1 MMNIYKISQDQIT
14 STWLHVR
21 PFLDAALN
29 KYGVNERFPLDC
41 VLMDLVDGKSQL
53 WVIVDGDNR
62 VLSATVTEVEK
73 YPLGDQLIIFLM
85 GGESMEDWGDM
96 LHNAM
101 VRYAKEIGAK
111 WIDTGSRR
119 GIGKLFYDR
128 LGYKRKYETY
138 SFEVTNE

>member
-53 WVIVDGDNR
+53 WVIVDADNR

-85 GGESMEDWGDM
+85 GGESMEDWGDV

-101 VRYAKEIGAK
+101 VKYAKEVGAK

>member
-1 MMNIYKISQDQIT
+1 MNIYKISQDQVT
-14 STWLHVR
+14 GTWMHVR

-41 VLMDLVDGKSQL
+41 VLMDLVDGRSQL
-53 WVIVDGDNR
+53 WVIVDGER
-62 VLSATVTEVEK
+62 VVSAAVTEVEK

-101 VRYAKEIGAK
+101 VMYAKEIGAK

-138 SFEVTNE
+138 SFEVK

>member
-1 MMNIYKISQDQIT
+1 MDIYKISQDQIT
-14 STWLHVR
+14 ATWLHVR

-53 WVIVDGDNR
+53 WVIVDNEKI
-62 VLSATVTEVEK
+62 VSATVTEVER

-101 VRYAKEIGAK
+101 VKYAKEIGAK

-128 LGYKRKYETY
+128 LGYTRKYETY